1 MHWLR
6 VILTVNDADADE
18 NNRPGR
24 WSGAAGGVASVQS

>member
-6 VILTVNDADADE
+6 VILTVDADADE

-24 WSGAAGGVASVQS
+24 WSGAAGGVAPVQS